1 MCKIVAYHI
10 HKFANKEENM
20 MSILSKII
28 AYLFNNPKQINELY
42 CRANT
47 HVEDSFVTPKTKKMK
62 TLLANKQT
70 DDQKRSN
77 EFARYQ
83 FIMAMMNMDEKI
95 LIPLLKKDGKFLG
108 HLNNWQFLNWLRRH
122 FKRINPHA
130 FHSKFEEGISLD
142 YYPGSEMF
150 EFSFAPMEDNS
161 DNRLFFNE
169 DDAEE
174 DVFKNKMAFQI
185 KLVLLFENGKIADIR
200 VPKKIASLEITK
212 KYQQEN

>member
-1 MCKIVAYHI
+1 MKILLEKNMI
-10 HKFANKEENM
+10 QNK
-20 MSILSKII
+20 
-28 AYLFNNPKQINELY
+28 
-42 CRANT
+42 
-47 HVEDSFVTPKTKKMK
+47 
-62 TLLANKQT
+62 
-70 DDQKRSN
+70 KRSN

-122 FKRINPHA
+122 FKRLNPHA

-150 EFSFAPMEDNS
+150 EFSYAPMEGSN
-161 DNRLFFNE
+161 FFAYDE
-169 DDAEE
+169 QDEAA
-174 DVFKNKMAFQI
+174 VFNNKMAFSI

-200 VPKKIASLEITK
+200 VPNKIASLDSTK